1 MVKNTQ
7 RGDHSLHH
15 SCQCQL
21 WEIAGI
27 PPGCAAIL
35 GYSGFPPSVVWYFCF
50 EVSGPGLPGRWRC
63 DVRCH
68 ETSVPNNESRVNT
81 QKIDDFKVKDELTV
95 LECRVDCPVYGL
107 SVHDCQLLMSN
118 DSGVPKAGGVQ
129 PFPPKF
135 RRPSKIVANSTRL
148 WKLLKI
154 DEFRTPKPQDVWKK
168 RQ

>member
-95 LECRVDCPVYGL
+95 LEFSVDCPVYGL
-107 SVHDCQLLMSN
+107 SVHDRRLLMSN
-118 DSGVPKAGGVQ
+118 DSGVPMARGGGWGGSTLPPEIPKALQNRGKLN
-129 PFPPKF
+129 P
-135 RRPSKIVANSTRL
+135 IVKTVKN
-148 WKLLKI
+148 WWI
-154 DEFRTPKPQDVWKK
+154 
-168 RQ
+168 